1 MIRTLI
7 KRMRTPPTNG
17 VRADESYFEKL
28 LRYIPG
34 DIVAGY
40 VALNGIIVGE
50 AGNSP
55 ILQWIV
61 FGALLVLSPLYMC
74 YMKTEPPGINLSKA
88 FPCVV
93 AALSFAVWVFA
104 LRRTICRSMADL
116 IQACI
121 WLCAADPND
130 AVHPCAGEDLLR
142 YDSASLI
149 LSTESF

>member
-1 MIRTLI
+1 MIRSFI

-17 VRADESYFEKL
+17 FRADESYFEKL

-104 LRRTICRSMADL
+104 LGGPF
-116 IQACI
+116 
-121 WLCAADPND
+121 AAQWPTLYKP
-130 AVHPCAGEDLLR
+130 VFGSVL
-142 YDSASLI
+142 LI
-149 LSTESF
+149 LTTLFIPVLEKIFYDTTPPH